1 VDPCALAHIDG
12 GPKPCQVIELPGT
25 RQVSDLAA
33 MRIASLLA
41 SATEIVVALGLDDQ
55 LVAISHECDYPPS
68 VLDRPRVSRPRFDSN
83 GLSAGAI
90 DATVRETMA
99 EHGSVY
105 ELDTDRLRDAKP
117 DLILTQAVCEVCAVP
132 TSLAVEA
139 ARALDGDPTV
149 LSMDSHTMDDIFDSV
164 LAVGAATGTSELARH
179 VVAGFRGRIDAV
191 HRAVE
196 GQDPVRVLA
205 IEWLDPLFLPG
216 HWMPEMVEA
225 AGGTVIGSSTG
236 IPSKQTDWAAIEASD
251 PDVLV
256 VMPCGYGLEASVRES
271 RGYWDELQRV
281 AGRAIGAGRAFVV
294 DGSAYFNRSGP
305 RMVDGVEILG
315 AILHPEVFREYD
327 LTGKAVVLSQP
338 SH

>member
-1 VDPCALAHIDG
+1 MDPLVLAYIDWG
-12 GPKPCQVIELPGT
+12 RKPCQVTELPGT
-25 RQVSDLAA
+25 CRVGDLAA

-68 VLDRPRVSRPRFDSN
+68 VLNRPRVSRPRFDSN

-90 DATVRETMA
+90 DAAVRDAMA

-105 ELDTDRLRDAKP
+105 ELDANRLRDAKP

-164 LAVGAATGTSELARH
+164 IAVGAATGTDELARQ

-191 HRAVE
+191 QRAVE
-196 GQDPVRVLA
+196 GRDPVSVLA
-205 IEWLDPLFLPG
+205 IEWLDPPFLPG
-216 HWMPEMVEA
+216 HWTPEMVES
-225 AGGTVIGSSTG
+225 AGGTVIGSSSG
-236 IPSKQTDWAAIEASD
+236 VPSKQTDWGAIEASD

-256 VMPCGYGLEASVRES
+256 IMPCGYGLEASVRES
-271 RGYWDELQRV
+271 QGYLDELRRV

-315 AILHPEVFREYD
+315 AILHPEVFPEYD
-327 LTGKAVVLSQP
+327 LTGKAAALPQP